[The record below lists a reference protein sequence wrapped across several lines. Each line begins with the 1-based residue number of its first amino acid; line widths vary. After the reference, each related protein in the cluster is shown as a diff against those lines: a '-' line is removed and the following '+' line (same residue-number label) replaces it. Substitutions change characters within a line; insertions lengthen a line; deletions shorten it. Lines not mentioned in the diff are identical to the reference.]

1 MGHSIA
7 LNAAWAGMQV
17 KMYGVD
23 ANDIQN
29 GISGVSDKL
38 KTLLENDLITIDQE
52 FQILNRITG
61 TDSPK

>member
-17 KMYGVD
+17 EMYGVD

-38 KTLLENDLITIDQE
+38 KTLLKNDLITIDQE
-52 FQILNRITG
+52 V
-61 TDSPK
+61 